1 MSKCHA
7 AKAVPDVQKMFQHYL
22 LQAVDLH
29 LPSSAPFFQLRWV
42 ICTSLMLWLA
52 ASIYPSCIM
61 LLLESVVLIS
71 HFMFFLFLS
80 FCLLSILPFCHLLSC
95 FSSLLPSFFSLFLS
109 FLNHSFSEQL
119 HVPSPSHTPFTT
131 YLHVYF
137 IILPSFFHP
146 FLPPSLFPNVP
157 HFQPFSAAPRHINH
171 YVPFVYPLFHF
182 YHDFFP
188 LDSSSLLW
196 YFPCTSYVSLK
207 PNRLLTAIKVLC

>member
-1 MSKCHA
+1 
-7 AKAVPDVQKMFQHYL
+7 MFWS
-22 LQAVDLH
+22 
-29 LPSSAPFFQLRWV
+29 P
-42 ICTSLMLWLA
+42 
-52 ASIYPSCIM
+52 
-61 LLLESVVLIS
+61 IS
-71 HFMFFLFLS
+71 FFMFFLFLS
-80 FCLLSILPFCHLLSC
+80 LCLLSILHLCHLLSC
-95 FSSLLPSFFSLFLS
+95 FSSLLPSFFSLFLP

-119 HVPSPSHTPFTT
+119 QCGYSSSCPHIPSPSHTPFITT

-137 IILPSFFHP
+137 IILPSFYHP
-146 FLPPSLFPNVP
+146 FLPPSLFSTVP